1 MSDILNL
8 FPEII
13 YVNKLNLNLNSL
25 LKFVEKIDF
34 VKSGNT
40 NFNVEE
46 KSLASVNKNIFNYNK
61 EFKKLKK
68 EIMKEFNIFKNDYL
82 KYHNINF
89 DITTSWLTLAQ
100 PNQYSDLHC
109 HRNCCYSGIFY
120 IQTFENCGDLVIEN
134 IGRKGSYLFT
144 PTEYNILNSDVA
156 RIKPLNNMII
166 FFPSYLYHKIDTNKS
181 LGNRISLAFNI
192 IPFGKYGTKGDSAII

>member
-1 MSDILNL
+1 MSDILSL
-8 FPEII
+8 FPETI

-25 LKFVEKIDF
+25 LKSFEKIGF
-34 VKSGNT
+34 VKSGNE
-40 NFNVEE
+40 NSSIE
-46 KSLASVNKNIFNYNK
+46 KSLASVNKNMFNYNK

-82 KYHNINF
+82 KYHNVSFN
-89 DITTSWLTLAQ
+89 ITTSWLTFSK
-100 PNQYSDLHC
+100 PNEYSDLHC
-109 HRNCCYSGIFY
+109 HKNCYYSGIFY

-156 RIKPLNNMII
+156 RIKPSNNMII

-192 IPFGKYGTKGDSAII
+192 IPFGKYGIKGDSSVI